1 MQIDLKYF
9 ITRVSP
15 TASDAKMDDNPELQN
30 SIPLKPL
37 RHQSS
42 YENMSG
48 VSFADES
55 DHQYDEL
62 HAHDRRNRPNRPIA
76 IPNNSGDRKRPTRK
90 KANEAV
96 NESADSCEG
105 SHKDAP
111 SKIFRILAFVGFS
124 FALVVLLAVMLLAA
138 GVLSP
143 PSCQECTKDVVP
155 SKGQAAGLKQE
166 LLLVIKELSSN
177 ISELNA
183 MVKSKDKIISQLQTR
198 DVELTGKIAELE
210 RKTGHRVLVVNNTKV
225 DLSSLTGRKGPP
237 GFTGAAGPR
246 GENGLD
252 GKAGK
257 RGPGNMTL
265 CRFISKE
272 GVPFTADTS
281 GIGHKVNVTE
291 QPGYKILGVACST
304 FGTAEYN
311 FKSEINSTTNVRRH
325 ECECIGQ
332 SKVFQAEIE
341 QAKCIIHYW
350 VCPLTVS

>member
-1 MQIDLKYF
+1 
-9 ITRVSP
+9 
-15 TASDAKMDDNPELQN
+15 MDDNPELQN

-62 HAHDRRNRPNRPIA
+62 HAHDRRKRPNRPIPV
-76 IPNNSGDRKRPTRK
+76 PNNSGGRIRQTRQ

-96 NESADSCEG
+96 SESADSCEG
-105 SHKDAP
+105 SRRDAP
-111 SKIFRILAFVGFS
+111 LKIFRILAFVGFS

-143 PSCQECTKDVVP
+143 SSCHECTKDLVP

-166 LLLVIKELSSN
+166 LLLVIKKLSSN

-183 MVKSKDKIISQLQTR
+183 MVRSKDEIISQLQTQ

-210 RKTGHRVLVVNNTKV
+210 RKTRLRGLVVNNTNV
-225 DLSSLTGRKGPP
+225 DLSSLAGRQGPQ
-237 GFTGAAGPR
+237 GFAGAAGPR

-252 GKAGK
+252 GKTGK
-257 RGPGNMTL
+257 RGPGNMTS
-265 CRFISKE
+265 CHYISKE

-291 QPGYKILGVACST
+291 QSGYKILGVVCST

-311 FKSEINSTTNVRRH
+311 VKSEINSTTNVRLH
-325 ECECIGQ
+325 ECECKGK
-332 SKVFQAEIE
+332 SNVFQAEEE
-341 QAKCIIHYW
+341 QAKCIMHYW
-350 VCPLTVS
+350 VCPLIVS